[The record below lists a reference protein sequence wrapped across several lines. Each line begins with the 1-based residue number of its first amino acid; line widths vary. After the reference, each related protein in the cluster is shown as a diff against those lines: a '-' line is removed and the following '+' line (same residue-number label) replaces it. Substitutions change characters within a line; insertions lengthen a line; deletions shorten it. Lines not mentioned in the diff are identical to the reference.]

1 MKKYFLVATILFS
14 VAIAANAQAPYNKAI
29 GIKFPSG
36 ITATYKNFISDK
48 SSIELQAGFLP
59 DAFRVAGLYEFN
71 FFNLGNIEGL
81 GWYVGP
87 GVHFQAYKNSYQKE
101 NNVKSE
107 FGVDGIIGLDYK
119 FNNLPINI
127 SADWQPSVA
136 LVGDSGGSVSNGGI
150 AIRYTF

>member
-1 MKKYFLVATILFS
+1 MKKYFLIAVISFFAVTIS
-14 VAIAANAQAPYNKAI
+14 NAQAPYNKAI

-36 ITATYKNFISDK
+36 ITVTYKNFISDK

-71 FFNLGNIEGL
+71 FYNLGNVQGL

-107 FGVDGIIGLDYK
+107 FGIDGVIGLDYK

-136 LVGDSGGSVSNGGI
+136 LVGNSCGSVAKGGI
-150 AIRYTF
+150 SIR